1 MVYKLFANLD
11 TKQGGQQYDNSPFTK
26 LWLTGSFYEF
36 SNIYGNILVDPTG
49 IQKADSTAETFWYTQ
64 QSPWESL
71 PLNKGWLSTFQFYH
85 GIKFIDH

>member
-11 TKQGGQQYDNSPFTK
+11 TKQEGQQYDNSPFTK

-49 IQKADSTAETFWYTQ
+49 IQKAEALLKPLDMLSSHHGNLYHLTKAEF
-64 QSPWESL
+64 L
-71 PLNKGWLSTFQFYH
+71 LFN
-85 GIKFIDH
+85 FIME